1 MDRIRIDLTHALE
14 SSLGQGK
21 GIRAAELE
29 ECASAAAAAL
39 RALSARRASTSA
51 WLDVAAAS
59 REHERILEWAEGLRG
74 RFRALV
80 VLNVGGSALAVQA
93 LRTALNSPFH
103 NLTMPGGLPRLIVLD
118 NVDPDLV
125 GEFLD
130 CVDPAECLFHVVSHS
145 GSTPAT
151 LAQFLLVREVL
162 RERLGEEAHK
172 DRIVVSTREDGGA
185 LAAIAAEEGYE
196 RFAIPA
202 GISARFAALTP
213 VALLP
218 AALLGID
225 TPGLV
230 AGAQAMSELCLSED
244 LSANPALAWAA
255 CSVLLATRHAKSI
268 EVTLSYSHRLR
279 DLAPWGAPGRGVP
292 GPGPH
297 AQALARR
304 ARARR
309 RSRPSASPTSTR
321 SSRSGSTARAT
332 SGSRRSRSSAPTT
345 RSRSRAPSPSTRRSR
360 RSADQLRGALRR
372 RARRHALRAPGR
384 RAAAGR
390 ALPRGQ
396 RAPARPVLPAAP
408 DRGRAG
414 GRVARPRRR
423 RDERAR
429 ARAQRERRAAG
440 RRGPRAAPRRGS
452 GLGRARCALRL
463 SEDARLGP
471 RPASRT
477 RDRPGMS
484 DP

>member
-145 GSTPAT
+145 GRTSAT

-172 DRIVVSTREDGGA
+172 DRLVVSTREDGGA

-279 DLAPWGAPGRGVP
+279 DLAPWGARLVAECLGQGRTRSARAASAGPTPLSAVGVTDQHTQLAQWLDGPRDKWVTTLSVERPDHALAIPRAFAEHAPLATLGGRSFAELFAAERDGTRCALAEAGVP
-292 GPGPH
+292 QLDVRFPAVNAHLLGQYFQLRQT
-297 AQALARR
+297 AVALAAEWLDLDADATSALERVR
-304 ARARR
+304 
-309 RSRPSASPTSTR
+309 SAS
-321 SSRSGSTARAT
+321 AA
-332 SGSRRSRSSAPTT
+332 
-345 RSRSRAPSPSTRRSR
+345 
-360 RSADQLRGALRR
+360 LLGAAGLEQ
-372 RARRHALRAPGR
+372 R
-384 RAAAGR
+384 RAAVQAW
-390 ALPRGQ
+390 A
-396 RAPARPVLPAAP
+396 AR
-408 DRGRAG
+408 D
-414 GRVARPRRR
+414 
-423 RDERAR
+423 
-429 ARAQRERRAAG
+429 
-440 RRGPRAAPRRGS
+440 
-452 GLGRARCALRL
+452 ARCV
-463 SEDARLGP
+463 
-471 RPASRT
+471 
-477 RDRPGMS
+477 
-484 DP
+484 